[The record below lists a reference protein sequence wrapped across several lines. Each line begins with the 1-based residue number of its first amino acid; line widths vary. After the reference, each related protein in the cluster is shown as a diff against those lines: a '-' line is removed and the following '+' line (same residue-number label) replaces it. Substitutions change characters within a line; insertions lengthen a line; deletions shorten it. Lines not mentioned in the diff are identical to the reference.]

1 MEIVVKFAPSAFKHG
16 ITGEDIYHALNNA
29 EYDDVLDDDHTK
41 HLVMGFDRRTNLLEI
56 LYNVIDEQT
65 VRVFHAMKCRHIFRV
80 LLEK

>member
-16 ITGEDIYHALNNA
+16 ITG
-29 EYDDVLDDDHTK
+29 
-41 HLVMGFDRRTNLLEI
+41 LEI

-65 VRVFHAMKCRHIFRV
+65 VRVFHAMKCRHIFRA